1 MQDAELLL
9 EWRNDP
15 ETKRAHRDTADVS
28 WEEHLA
34 WLERILADPSREL
47 LVAEENGV
55 PVGTVRA
62 DLSGVVRELSW
73 NVAPDTRNR
82 GIATRMVTLFA
93 AQLRG
98 PIRAEI
104 IVGNTASAR
113 VAERAGMSFERQAG
127 DILHYVRTAL
137 KQTH

>member
-9 EWRNDP
+9 EWCNDP
-15 ETKRAHRDTADVS
+15 ETKRAHRSEADVD
-28 WEEHLA
+28 WEQHLV
-34 WLERILADPSREL
+34 WLEEMIADPSREL

-62 DLSGVVRELSW
+62 DLSGEIRELSW
-73 NVAPDTRNR
+73 NVAPSERNR
-82 GIATRMVTLFA
+82 GVATRMVSEFA
-93 AQLRG
+93 GQIQG

-104 IVGNTASAR
+104 IAGNTASAR
-113 VAERAGMSFERQAG
+113 VAERAGMTFERQTG

-137 KQTH
+137 NQ